1 MSSAAVPQRACSGV
15 AQPENSMTEAL
26 PTNTLLLTID
36 RTARSRRAS
45 NESTLLELLL
55 VMHFIVGVAELRR

>member
-1 MSSAAVPQRACSGV
+1 MPQRPHSGV
-15 AQPENSMTEAL
+15 TQPQNSMTEAL

-45 NESTLLELLL
+45 NKSTSLELLL